1 MNSPLPP
8 PSARLMFS
16 MSPPP
21 PSCTTSLPTLAVW
34 PVRSNVAQS
43 THDVPSVST
52 PSWRR
57 SRQQLMPTKR
67 YRLEKKTFC
76 FFYSI
81 HAVSFRFQNFEKIKI
96 PKKLPRQIEVVRTT
110 LLQEVH
116 FWCELTFPCYVFLLA
131 SQASPHHGFL
141 SAQKV
146 FIAFLCSIVIKC
158 SILLNLGYSD
168 PVCRGFSDG
177 HFKLD
182 HRNMCLLNN
191 HISTIMHK

>member
-67 YRLEKKTFC
+67 YRLEKKTLC

-81 HAVSFRFQNFEKIKI
+81 HAVFLSFSKFRKDKNT
-96 PKKLPRQIEVVRTT
+96 KK
-110 LLQEVH
+110 
-116 FWCELTFPCYVFLLA
+116 A
-131 SQASPHHGFL
+131 ASPDWSSTYHTSSGSSFL
-141 SAQKV
+141 MWINFSL
-146 FIAFLCSIVIKC
+146 LCFSPCKSSVSTSRFSECAKSVHC
-158 SILLNLGYSD
+158 LFVLYCDKMQHFTKSWLLWSS
-168 PVCRGFSDG
+168 VQR
-177 HFKLD
+177 
-182 HRNMCLLNN
+182 
-191 HISTIMHK
+191 I